1 MLLSP
6 GDMSNKTDVASNPDT
21 LFECLYFLKFTQGQ
35 RQGFLLA
42 NSMYPPEPSYR
53 NTFSRYDIAEQ
64 MLKVMI
70 NTNNHSHTVVRFRV
84 LV

>member
-1 MLLSP
+1 MLSP
-6 GDMSNKTDVASNPDT
+6 GDMPNKTDVASNPDT
-21 LFECLYFLKFTQGQ
+21 LLEYSYFLKFSQGQ

-53 NTFSRYDIAEQ
+53 NKLNSYDIAEQ

-84 LV
+84 SV